1 MQLENPLLG
10 FEFYSPGPVENLY
23 NYLYIFYLLQ
33 MLLDINVN
41 AEADKSHTAECEHLL
56 QGVLENKRL
65 TLRSHEAKM
74 LEKIHEAIFRM
85 LDDTWGGGGA
95 ERFI

>member
-65 TLRSHEAKM
+65 TLRSHEAKT
-74 LEKIHEAIFRM
+74 LLTH
-85 LDDTWGGGGA
+85 DT
-95 ERFI
+95 

>member
-56 QGVLENKRL
+56 HTREFKNLFTALNTWLL
-65 TLRSHEAKM
+65 TYSIGR
-74 LEKIHEAIFRM
+74 R
-85 LDDTWGGGGA
+85 T
-95 ERFI
+95 